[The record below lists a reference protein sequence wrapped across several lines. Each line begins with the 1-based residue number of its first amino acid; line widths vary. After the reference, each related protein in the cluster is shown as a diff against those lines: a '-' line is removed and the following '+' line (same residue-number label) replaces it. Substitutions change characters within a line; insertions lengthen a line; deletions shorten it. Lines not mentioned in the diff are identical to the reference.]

1 MLTLIDLIHES
12 ILSELKYLTDKKLL
26 DNRVSSIT
34 VMEVPDTYKWIEDY
48 SIVITSLYS
57 IKDCEKEILEI
68 LEKLKRNGCT
78 CLAIKTGIY
87 INKISDRVINKANKL
102 GLAMFEIPLDIKYVD
117 IINGIS
123 HIFYEDEVKISKA
136 QNVFYNLI
144 FEDYD
149 YNSEKDLVKKSK
161 YYGLDL
167 NSYVFVFST
176 IGLNE
181 NKENN
186 LGNISLSNNEYRY
199 ISLQNKDV
207 ISFIVFF
214 ENKICEKEK
223 YEIISEILKDKK
235 LNKNKFGLS
244 PIYEKIDGLRMAYFD
259 SIKALN
265 IGKILELNEKYFNYR
280 DLEAYI
286 TVCDLLN
293 NLDKKDTIN
302 KKIKLNKDLYQTL
315 HTYYDYNLNIKK
327 ASEALYIHE
336 NTLRYRLNKIEEIC
350 SYSPYKFK
358 DNLILFIN
366 YLLNKIEEID
376 DDSDWK
382 KWIQETFK

>member
-12 ILSELKYLTDKKLL
+12 ILSDLKYLTDKTLL
-26 DNRVSSIT
+26 DNKVSSIT

-57 IKDCEKEILEI
+57 IRNSEEEILEI

-144 FEDYD
+144 FEAYD
-149 YNSEKDLVKKSK
+149 YYSEKELIKKSK

-176 IGLNE
+176 IGFN

-186 LGNISLSNNEYRY
+186 WGNISFLNNKYRY

-207 ISFIVFF
+207 NSFIVFF
-214 ENKICEKEK
+214 KNKICEEQKI
-223 YEIISEILKDKK
+223 EIISEILKDKDI
-235 LNKNKFGLS
+235 NGNDFGLS
-244 PIYEKIDGLRMAYFD
+244 PVYEKVEGLRRAYFE

-265 IGKILELNEKYFNYR
+265 IGKILELNKNYFDYR
-280 DLEAYI
+280 NLESYI
-286 TVCDLLN
+286 MVLDLLN
-293 NLDKKDTIN
+293 NSYNGDTIN
-302 KKIKLNKDLYQTL
+302 KKIQLNKELYETL

-327 ASEALYIHE
+327 ASEALFIHE

-358 DNLILFIN
+358 DNLIFFIN

-376 DDSDWK
+376 DDSDWNG
-382 KWIQETFK
+382 WIQEIFK